1 MSGASSRLD
10 LLARRSLERARKLE
24 WAMSATA
31 FARRREGLGVDGD
44 GDGASDGSDSAA
56 LLSEHRR
63 TVRTLYRDGL
73 RAGRRLPDPCARH
86 FVHNRLGEQFRRF
99 RNLTSENE
107 TNERLREARR
117 WTRRLRRCSYD
128 DGDYIAVLERAYG
141 LRGRMKHLIRACD
154 VECAEGAPQK
164 KKRPARFIL
173 PAVSERTGET
183 FTLRYLFQTLEKGV
197 EETEIDE
204 KEKSVLSESL
214 DQQMRMLRLRVPRY
228 FHPNGVVA
236 RVLGADSTED
246 ECESGELDDENGGDG
261 DHDDNERDDGDDL
274 LKYVRAW
281 PWEVT
286 TEDDANPGPSYG
298 AGALPSRAKWETL
311 HLALLKTTF
320 VPAMMEQVP
329 QMPRRLRRVYERTFN
344 LEKEYVHI
352 RGDVA
357 KATAMDVVD
366 GEIVARTSSS

>member
-24 WAMSATA
+24 WAKSATP
-31 FARRREGLGVDGD
+31 FALRREGLGIDGD
-44 GDGASDGSDSAA
+44 DDGSDGG
-56 LLSEHRR
+56 SEHRR

-99 RNLTSENE
+99 RNLTSEKE
-107 TNERLREARR
+107 TDQRLREARR

-164 KKRPARFIL
+164 TKRPARFIL

-183 FTLRYLFQTLEKGV
+183 FTLRYLFQTFEKSV
-197 EETEIDE
+197 EETKIDE
-204 KEKSVLSESL
+204 KEKAALNASL
-214 DQQMRMLRLRVPRY
+214 EQQMRMLRLRVPRY

-236 RVLGADSTED
+236 RVLEADSTED
-246 ECESGELDDENGGDG
+246 ERKSGEVGDENGDGDG
-261 DHDDNERDDGDDL
+261 DGDEGAAPIWMPADAVPGAILANVGDMLLRWTDGRYRSAPHRVLAPKTPGVDRHSVAFFLNCDVDAMVDARSL
-274 LKYVRAW
+274 GLVKDGVEPKW
-281 PWEVT
+281 P
-286 TEDDANPGPSYG
+286 P
-298 AGALPSRAKWETL
+298 
-311 HLALLKTTF
+311 
-320 VPAMMEQVP
+320 
-329 QMPRRLRRVYERTFN
+329 
-344 LEKEYVHI
+344 I
-352 RGDVA
+352 
-357 KATAMDVVD
+357 TAM
-366 GEIVARTSSS
+366 GYIEERVAATYSA

>member
-204 KEKSVLSESL
+204 KEKSVLIESL

>member
-24 WAMSATA
+24 WAKSATP
-31 FARRREGLGVDGD
+31 FALRREGLGIDGD
-44 GDGASDGSDSAA
+44 DDGSDGGSAT

-99 RNLTSENE
+99 RNLTSEKE
-107 TNERLREARR
+107 TDQRLREARR

-164 KKRPARFIL
+164 TKRPARFIL

-183 FTLRYLFQTLEKGV
+183 FTLRYLFQTFEKSV
-197 EETEIDE
+197 EETKIDE
-204 KEKSVLSESL
+204 KEKAALNASL
-214 DQQMRMLRLRVPRY
+214 EQQMRMLRLRVPRY

-236 RVLGADSTED
+236 RVLEADSTED
-246 ECESGELDDENGGDG
+246 ERKSGEVGDENGDGDG
-261 DHDDNERDDGDDL
+261 DDRGDVDDL

-320 VPAMMEQVP
+320 VPAMMDQVS
-329 QMPRRLRRVYERTFN
+329 QMPRRLRRVYERTFK
-344 LEKEYVHI
+344 LEKEYARI
-352 RGDVA
+352 RGSMA
-357 KATAMDVVD
+357 EANAMDVVD
-366 GEIVARTSSS
+366 GEIVARTSSH